1 MTMLIRIGTRASQLA
16 LAQTQWVIDRISAHY
31 PNITVDLVKI
41 KTKGDKVIDKP
52 LGHIGGKGLFVKEIE
67 EALQRKQIDVAV
79 HSLKDVPAELPDNL
93 YIGVIPERED
103 PYDVLISRDNI
114 ALKDLPRGS
123 SIGTSSLRRAAQLL
137 HCRTD
142 LNITPLRGN
151 LDTRLRKLDTADIH
165 AIIVA
170 AAGLKRLGFGDKIT
184 QYFTAD
190 IMLPAIGQG
199 ALGLELRRDD
209 KKTRDMLAFLD
220 YYPTRAAVE
229 AERSF
234 LVELRAGCELPVAAL
249 AQFDDESIHLD
260 ALVAN
265 LDGTR
270 IFRDAIEGPADKAGE
285 LGTTLARTLLDAGA
299 QQILDEIYGKR

>member
-1 MTMLIRIGTRASQLA
+1 MTMVIRIGTRASQLA

-41 KTKGDKVIDKP
+41 KTKGDKIIDRP
-52 LGHIGGKGLFVKEIE
+52 LSDIGGKGLFIKEIE
-67 EALQRKQIDVAV
+67 KALQRKEIDVAV
-79 HSLKDVPAELPDNL
+79 HSLKDVPAELPDDLN
-93 YIGVIPERED
+93 IGVIPKRED

-114 ALKDLPRGS
+114 ALKNLPEGS

-137 HCRTD
+137 HCRAD

-151 LDTRLRKLDTADIH
+151 LDTRLRKLYTADIH
-165 AIIVA
+165 AIVVA
-170 AAGLKRLGFGDKIT
+170 AAGLNRLGFRDKIT
-184 QYFTAD
+184 QYFSAD
-190 IMLPAIGQG
+190 TMLPAIGQG
-199 ALGLELRRDD
+199 ALGLELRRNDE
-209 KKTRDMLAFLD
+209 KTRDILAFLD
-220 YYPTRAAVE
+220 HYPTRSAVE

-234 LVELRAGCELPVAAL
+234 LVELGGGCELPVAAL

-265 LDGTR
+265 LDGSR

-285 LGTTLARTLLDAGA
+285 LGTTLASTLLDTGA
-299 QQILDEIYGKR
+299 QQILDEIYGSL

>member
-1 MTMLIRIGTRASQLA
+1 MVIKIGTRASKLA
-16 LAQTQWVIDRISAHY
+16 LAQTQWVIDRISARY
-31 PNITVDLVKI
+31 PDITVDLVKI
-41 KTKGDKVIDKP
+41 KTKGDKTIDRP
-52 LGHIGGKGLFVKEIE
+52 LSDVGGKGLFVREIE
-67 EALQRKQIDVAV
+67 EALQRKEIDAAV
-79 HSLKDVPAELPDNL
+79 HSLKDVPAKVQDDL

-114 ALKDLPRGS
+114 ALKDLPERS

-137 HCRTD
+137 HCRAD
-142 LNITPLRGN
+142 LTVTPLRGN
-151 LDTRLRKLDTADIH
+151 LDTRLRKLYTADIH

-170 AAGLKRLGFGDKIT
+170 AAGLKRMGFGDKIT
-184 QYFTAD
+184 QYFPPD

-209 KKTRDMLAFLD
+209 EKTRNMLTFLD
-220 YYPTRAAVE
+220 HHPTRTAVE

-234 LVELRAGCELPVAAL
+234 LVEIGGGCELPVAAL
-249 AQFDDESIHLD
+249 AQFHNESIHLD

-285 LGTTLARTLLDAGA
+285 LGTNLARKLVDAGA
-299 QQILDEIYGKR
+299 RQILDEIYGPL

>member
-1 MTMLIRIGTRASQLA
+1 MTMLIRIGTRDSQLA

-31 PNITVDLVKI
+31 PDIIVDLVKI
-41 KTKGDKVIDKP
+41 KTKGDKIIDRP
-52 LGHIGGKGLFVKEIE
+52 LSDIGGKGLFIKEIE

-79 HSLKDVPAELPDNL
+79 HSLKDVPAELPDDL

-114 ALKDLPRGS
+114 ALKDLPEGS
-123 SIGTSSLRRAAQLL
+123 FIGTSSLRRAAQLL
-137 HCRTD
+137 HCRAD

-151 LDTRLRKLDTADIH
+151 LDTRLRKLDTADIQ

-170 AAGLKRLGFGDKIT
+170 AAGLNRLGFRDKIT
-184 QYFTAD
+184 QYFSPD

-209 KKTRDMLAFLD
+209 EKTRDILAFLD
-220 YYPTRAAVE
+220 HYPTRAAVE

-234 LVELRAGCELPVAAL
+234 LVELGGGCELPVAAL

-265 LDGTR
+265 LDGSR

-285 LGTTLARTLLDAGA
+285 LGTNLARSLVGAGA
-299 QQILDEIYGKR
+299 QQILDEIYGSL

>member
-16 LAQTQWVIDRISAHY
+16 LAQTQWVIDRISAQY

-41 KTKGDKVIDKP
+41 KTKGDKIIDRP
-52 LGHIGGKGLFVKEIE
+52 LSHIGGKGLFVKEIE
-67 EALQRKQIDVAV
+67 EALQRKEIDVAV
-79 HSLKDVPAELPDNL
+79 HSLKDVPAELPDDL
-93 YIGVIPERED
+93 HIGVIPEREN

-114 ALKDLPRGS
+114 ALKDLPEGS
-123 SIGTSSLRRAAQLL
+123 FIGTSSLRRAAQLL
-137 HCRTD
+137 HCRAD

-151 LDTRLRKLDTADIH
+151 LDTRLKKLNTSDIH
-165 AIIVA
+165 AIVVA
-170 AAGLKRLGFGDKIT
+170 AAGLNRLGFRDKIT
-184 QYFTAD
+184 QYFSPD

-209 KKTRDMLAFLD
+209 EKTRDILAFLD
-220 YYPTRAAVE
+220 HYPTRAAVE

-234 LVELRAGCELPVAAL
+234 LVELGGGCELPVAAL

-265 LDGTR
+265 LDGSR
-270 IFRDAIEGPADKAGE
+270 IFRDAIEGPADKVGE
-285 LGTTLARTLLDAGA
+285 LGTTLASTLLDAGA

>member
-1 MTMLIRIGTRASQLA
+1 MVIRIGTRASQLA

-31 PNITVDLVKI
+31 PNITLGLVKI
-41 KTKGDKVIDKP
+41 KTKGDKIIDKP

-79 HSLKDVPAELPDNL
+79 HSLKDVPAELPDDL

-299 QQILDEIYGKR
+299 QQILDEIFYGKR